1 LELLE
6 LPSLPDDAQP
16 AMIKEIATIKADS
29 NFMISP
35 KLTSNS
41 GINKHIKY
49 LLKQEVE
56 GS

>member
-1 LELLE
+1 LEPLE
-6 LPSLPDDAQP
+6 LPDDAQP
-16 AMIKEIATIKADS
+16 AMIKEIMIIKADS